1 MSTFYSTAGGSSD
14 VIPGGGLSR
23 GVVREVGREDPLSGY
38 RGNVGS
44 VKVFI
49 QELGATFRH
58 APIVR
63 GPETNPYV
71 KGDQVICAFLENRL
85 EEIVILG
92 RINRLPLERMVGI
105 NVEEPAYPVHLGGH
119 TTTLGV
125 TLKIDPTSHPT
136 SNRAAMRLGDA
147 TEMGCGGLSFTVGD
161 WYLYDNDT
169 DKYNLYH
176 SGHSNVVNGGL
187 IVRATGT
194 HTQGTAGTFERYLHF
209 SPTYDWGGYERGAFF
224 TDNQYTDFTF
234 FGTVYQY
241 GCHPA
246 GNNSYSLGY
255 NGGRWSEVYAVNGTI
270 NTSDENQ
277 KTDIADSDLGLDFI
291 NALRPVKF
299 KWVETEGRAGVRT
312 HYGLLG
318 QEVETVLG
326 DAASDTAIWTNALIE
341 AHPEMA
347 SDSERN
353 VIAVPAV
360 EEHYEQ
366 GLRYTE
372 LIAPLVKAVQE
383 LTARIEALEG

>member
-1 MSTFYSTAGGSSD
+1 MSTFYSTAGGASD
-14 VIPGGGLSR
+14 VIPGGGLYR
-23 GVVREVGREDPLSGY
+23 GVVTEVGREEPLSGY

-49 QELGATFRH
+49 KELGATFRYV
-58 APIVR
+58 PIVR

-71 KGDQVICAFLENRL
+71 KDDQVICAFLESRL
-85 EEIVILG
+85 EEVVILG

-105 NVEEPAYPVHLGGH
+105 NVEEPKYPVHIGGA
-119 TTTLGV
+119 TTQHGV
-125 TLKIDPTSHPT
+125 TLKIDPTSYT
-136 SNRAAMRLGDA
+136 GSNRASMLFGDD
-147 TEMGCGGLSFTVGD
+147 TEMGGNGGSFPGD
-161 WYLYDNDT
+161 WFVH
-169 DKYNLYH
+169 DKNADISNLYH
-176 SGHSNVVNGGL
+176 TGHSEHVNGGL
-187 IVRATGT
+187 TMRATGT
-194 HTQGTAGTFERYLHF
+194 HTQGTAGTFNRFLQIA
-209 SPTYDWGGYERGAFF
+209 PTYDWSGYERGAFF
-224 TDNQYTDFTF
+224 IDNQYNDFTF
-234 FGTVYQY
+234 FGTTYQY
-241 GCHPA
+241 SCHPA
-246 GNNSYSLGY
+246 GNNAYSLGF
-255 NGGRWSEVYAVNGTI
+255 NGGRWSEIFAVNGTI

-299 KWVETEGRAGVRT
+299 KWIETEGRTGVRT

-326 DAASDTAIWTNALIE
+326 GAASDTAIWTNALIE

-347 SDSERN
+347 GDPERN

-372 LIAPLVKAVQE
+372 LIAPLIKAIQE
-383 LTARIEALEG
+383 LTARIEALED